1 MTSQIS
7 ETKSKTDVVSIHPAT
22 LIGQVSLSVSNLE
35 SQINFYQ
42 QVLGFNLNWRE
53 ENQAGLGT
61 ENKDLLRLVEQPS
74 YKRYQ
79 RITGFNIL
87 ETNTRSNIPGLYKV
101 NWILLVGM
109 HLHKSGYPFPF
120 LSSHVVDI

>member
-79 RITGFNIL
+79 RITGFPHHSPL
-87 ETNTRSNIPGLYKV
+87 
-101 NWILLVGM
+101 
-109 HLHKSGYPFPF
+109 KSGLPGQAP
-120 LSSHVVDI
+120 